1 MTSSTAYWD
10 LTKKRIKR
18 NRRRKTRLMVRIR
31 IKKVNIHNFLSFQD
45 EEWDFDSTSHLVLV
59 KGINKDTAWP
69 SIAETMSNGSGK
81 SALSHALM
89 YSLFGQLYGK
99 IHNANLKNK
108 YADELFNGYKMMV
121 SVEVDTVLSKDDV
134 RHWKII
140 RGIQKGSSTVVLQL
154 LMLDGEDWKD
164 ISKSSSANTQKYIED
179 NVLFM
184 SFEMYQRLVMLS
196 IDDKYNFFKLNASQK
211 RDFVE
216 MLFDTSVYSK
226 MYKMMGDDLKTKNML
241 IQNLKVNQVKL
252 EKTKEVC
259 EDEIE
264 KYKASVNDQ
273 IDGTKKEKDG
283 LEEQV
288 AAFDPKFE
296 EIHKQEQVVKEA
308 LAKVRENK
316 EKLDAIISKC
326 NDTITNAR
334 IEINNHNTTISH
346 HERELN
352 KHKEVLSMICEDCQ
366 AIVNKFYSLDVY
378 RNEIESLKGKIA
390 EEETNIANSTR
401 QIERVKTYDDK
412 LKDEE
417 INKMSELSDVQ
428 VQEKNLQFQ
437 KKQLLTS
444 IAALEKK
451 IADLV
456 ESIENK
462 NKIPS
467 WGIYQQTLDD
477 MEELEKELKDETIR
491 LFLLKVGSEIVSPE
505 SIKRNII
512 SKVVASINAMIN
524 ANLSEL
530 CVNFTCNLS
539 SDMNDYEIQSSG
551 GELDFPNL
559 SLGEQMK
566 LLISSQL
573 AFRKFLISRF
583 NVCMNV
589 MIIDEVVDR
598 ALDSVSIQKLLGIL
612 LQLSQKENTNVSII
626 SHRSEVEQM
635 FGSMPDTQT
644 LVIQKQNNISS
655 IVR

>member
-1 MTSSTAYWD
+1 
-10 LTKKRIKR
+10 
-18 NRRRKTRLMVRIR
+18 MVRIR

-45 EEWDFDSTSHLVLV
+45 EEWDFDNTSHLVLV
-59 KGINKDTAWP
+59 KGVNKDT
-69 SIAETMSNGSGK
+69 STSTMPDTSNGSGK

-108 YADELFNGYKMMV
+108 YADELSNGYKMMV
-121 SVEVDTVLSKDDV
+121 SVEVDTVLSKDDI
-134 RHWKII
+134 RHWKIV
-140 RGIQKGSSTVVLQL
+140 RGIQKGSSTVVLRL
-154 LMLDGEDWKD
+154 LTLDGEDWKD
-164 ISKSSSANTQKYIED
+164 VSKSSSANTQKYIED

-264 KYKASVNDQ
+264 KYKASVNDH
-273 IDGTKKEKDG
+273 IADTKKEKEG
-283 LEEQV
+283 IEEQV

-308 LAKVRENK
+308 LEKIRENK
-316 EKLDAIISKC
+316 AKLDEVISKC

-352 KHKEVLSMICEDCQ
+352 KHKEVLGMICQDCQ
-366 AIVNKFYSLDVY
+366 EIVNKFYSLDVY
-378 RNEIESLKGKIA
+378 RNEIESLKGKMSD
-390 EEETNIANSTR
+390 EEATIETSTK
-401 QIERVKTYDDK
+401 QIQRVKAYDEK
-412 LKDEE
+412 LSDEE
-417 INKMSELSDVQ
+417 LGKMSELSDVQ

-437 KKQLLTS
+437 KKQLLSS
-444 IAALEKK
+444 IASLERK

-467 WGIYQQTLDD
+467 WGIYQQTLND
-477 MEELEKELKDETIR
+477 MDELEKELKDETLR
-491 LFLLKVGSEIVSPE
+491 LLLLKVGSEVVSPE
-505 SIKRNII
+505 SIKKNIV

-524 ANLSEL
+524 QYLTEL

-644 LVIQKQNNISS
+644 LVIQKQNNISK
-655 IVR
+655 IVRGE